1 MDIAIENMYRQ
12 SKDKDLKVM
21 KVVHDLKTPILSI
34 KQIINTN
41 EIIKFIHFHTNN
53 NENQDDSNHYSLN
66 NESIP

>member
-1 MDIAIENMYRQ
+1 MNLII
-12 SKDKDLKVM
+12 SLV
-21 KVVHDLKTPILSI
+21 LIILSI

-53 NENQDDSNHYSLN
+53 NENQDEGNHSYSN